1 MAAREM
7 VVTSKVGAADGVVVL
22 DLAAADGGALPSWEP
37 GAHID
42 LVLESGLERQ
52 FSLCGRP
59 SERSWRIAVLREE
72 PGRGGSA
79 FVHDRLAAGDRV
91 SVRGPRNHFPLVP
104 ADEYLFIAGGIGITP
119 LLPMIH
125 QVARAGGRW
134 RLVYGGRRGAAMAFV
149 DELPAEPARIDL
161 WPQDERGLIDLDGL
175 LGKPRPGCRI
185 YCCGPES
192 LIAAVEECSAGWAL
206 HTERFHP
213 KAHALE
219 GANHGFVVRLDY
231 SGIDVTVA
239 ADQSILQAVEA
250 AGIPV
255 ETSCREG
262 TCGTC
267 ETTVLD
273 GVPDHRDS
281 VLSDEEHATNETMMI
296 CCSRAL
302 SPRLVLDL

>member
-42 LVLESGLERQ
+42 LVLEAGLERQ
-52 FSLCGRP
+52 FSLCGDPADDR
-59 SERSWRIAVLREE
+59 RWRIAVLREE
-72 PGRGGSA
+72 AGRGGSA
-79 FVHDRLAAGDRV
+79 FVHDLLAAGDRV
-91 SVRGPRNHFPLVP
+91 SVGGPRNHFPLEP
-104 ADEYLFIAGGIGITP
+104 ADDYLFIAGGIGITP
-119 LLPMIH
+119 LLPMIR
-125 QVARAGGRW
+125 QVARAGTPW
-134 RLVYGGRRGAAMAFV
+134 RLVYGGRRSAAMAFL
-149 DELPAEPARIDL
+149 DELPAGPIDL

-175 LGKPRPGCRI
+175 LGTPRAGCRI

-192 LIAAVEECSAGWAL
+192 LIAAVEERSAGWAL

-213 KAHALE
+213 KAHALD
-219 GANHGFVVRLDY
+219 GPNTSFVVRLDY
-231 SGIDVTVA
+231 SEIDVTVA

-267 ETTVLD
+267 ETTVLE

-281 VLSDEEHATNETMMI
+281 VLSDEDHATNETMMI